1 MCTFIISK
9 QAIIFSAEIRL
20 RSYRCNNYII
30 IISEQWE
37 VETMGAN
44 VSRNVRITGLV
55 VKQRTESN

>member
-1 MCTFIISK
+1 MYVIISK

-20 RSYRCNNYII
+20 RSCRCNNYII
-30 IISEQWE
+30 VIIEQWG

-44 VSRNVRITGLV
+44 ASRNVRITGLV